1 MKFDM
6 KTATQ
11 AFQAELHIGNWF
23 SQIGKPSDE
32 TQHLFAPF
40 AVERV
45 ANKTQM
51 TALMKADA
59 WINIDI
65 DVFNE
70 MLAFADKYSRNG
82 DIINPSA
89 MAIRKIWQTIVADW
103 AAKWVEQGLDEEILE
118 HTAMPIVIRA
128 FQEYVL
134 AQLNRKMVMDFNR
147 NLLRILNLGY
157 LPCGWRYGVAAL
169 QQTAH
174 NPLTYIT
181 DAMQTASLYANHP
194 FDYQSGT
201 LYVF

>member
-23 SQIGKPSDE
+23 SQIGKLSDE

-89 MAIRKIWQTIVADW
+89 MAIRKI
-103 AAKWVEQGLDEEILE
+103 
-118 HTAMPIVIRA
+118 
-128 FQEYVL
+128 
-134 AQLNRKMVMDFNR
+134 
-147 NLLRILNLGY
+147 
-157 LPCGWRYGVAAL
+157 
-169 QQTAH
+169 
-174 NPLTYIT
+174 
-181 DAMQTASLYANHP
+181 
-194 FDYQSGT
+194 
-201 LYVF
+201 